1 MGAATAGRERTKTA
15 NKGGAQESGGVLFAI
30 GLIVSIIIIPRIY
43 RRRQAL
49 RTLKWSMEY
58 EIKYPKVL
66 EML

>member
-1 MGAATAGRERTKTA
+1 MIE
-15 NKGGAQESGGVLFAI
+15 GGVLFAI